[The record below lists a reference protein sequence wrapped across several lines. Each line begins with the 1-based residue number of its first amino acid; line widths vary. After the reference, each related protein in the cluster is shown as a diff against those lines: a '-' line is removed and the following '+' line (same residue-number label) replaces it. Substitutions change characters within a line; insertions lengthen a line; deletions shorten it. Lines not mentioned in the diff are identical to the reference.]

1 MNVKEFPMEDFPSTA
16 PAPPATQRG
25 MDENFYVAVGHFPGK
40 NEVMSNPAADT
51 DFCE

>member
-16 PAPPATQRG
+16 PTPPARPRDI
-25 MDENFYVAVGHFPGK
+25 DESPYVSVDHFPEK
-40 NEVMSNPAADT
+40 DEVMSNPVADT